1 MDITLNFLDP
11 QEEKNYGLYS
21 HQIEL
26 NLFKRLLYSMMIGSF
41 SGSIY
46 FLITQDYMYIVLGIY
61 MFIQTILAIF
71 LSKKSIQFLNV
82 VAFVYQMEIQTLLA
96 VLITQ
101 LDSTLQR
108 GTVMVI
114 TSAAF
119 QLSICLSIGTKFYL
133 KLFVSL
139 YSISLQI
146 LLSSMIEI
154 LSFVWIGF
162 ALFSLIFSFQFIY
175 YQEYEK
181 RQKYTLHQNAQRIK
195 ENLINLIEIP
205 ILTCYNNESDLKLV
219 FTEAN
224 KCAQSL
230 LKVTDQNTFLKFA
243 RDVNVIQTKTFS
255 SFIKQQSINQS
266 SINQSLEALV
276 RKFFRKQI
284 DEENDLKNTFSAYRC
299 RVKHKSKEYLCQLI
313 LLNEKQ
319 PQCFIYLQR
328 NFDDYIE
335 KTNQKLNILNLLL
348 KRCAQEIF
356 TKTGNQQKCFQ
367 SLYQYQKNNNS
378 LHIIQRLDQEI
389 FQFNIYFANSK
400 ILFNSHNY
408 NYSVKKSQNLIQL
421 IDSIL
426 FHFSYTLTQ
435 KSIKVSFNRNNQ
447 NPIVFCNDILLKQ
460 LFYNSIENAIIFG
473 KDLLKIEIQ
482 TNYHKD
488 VDKQIVTVIIQNTI
502 DPLTIEQNNKEKYLK
517 LGHLVMNKILRLIG
531 PFKTLTTSLE
541 ADLYQVKFYLFEKL

>member
-46 FLITQDYMYIVLGIY
+46 FLITQNYLYIVLGTY

-71 LSKKSIQFLNV
+71 LSQKSIQFLNI
-82 VAFVYQMEIQTLLA
+82 VAFAYQMEIQTLLA

-101 LDSTLQR
+101 LDETLQR
-108 GTVMVI
+108 STVMII

-139 YSISLQI
+139 YAVSIQI
-146 LLSSMIEI
+146 LLSSMIES
-154 LSFVWIGF
+154 LSLVWIGF
-162 ALFSLIFSFQFIY
+162 ALFSLIFAFQFIY

-205 ILTCYNNESDLKLV
+205 ILTCYNNETDLKLV

-230 LKVTDQNTFLKFA
+230 LQVKDQNSFLKFA
-243 RDVNVIQTKTFS
+243 REVSILQTKTIS
-255 SFIKQQSINQS
+255 SFTKQQTVNQV
-266 SINQSLEALV
+266 ITTQSLEGLV

-284 DEENDLKNTFSAYRC
+284 DQDHDLKRTFSAYRC
-299 RVKHKSKEYLCQLI
+299 RVKHNSQEYLCQLI
-313 LLNEKQ
+313 LLNEKY
-319 PQCFIYLQR
+319 PQCFIYLQKS
-328 NFDDYIE
+328 FDDYIE

-348 KRCAQEIF
+348 KRSAKEIF
-356 TKTGNQQKCFQ
+356 TKIGNKQKCFQ
-367 SLYQYQKNNNS
+367 SLYSNQKTCKPLKS
-378 LHIIQRLDQEI
+378 VQRLDQEI
-389 FQFNIYFANSK
+389 FQVNIYFANSK
-400 ILFNSHNY
+400 ILFNSHNT
-408 NYSVKKSQNLIQL
+408 NFSTKKSSNLIHL

-426 FHFSYTLTQ
+426 FHFNYTLTQ
-435 KSIKVSFNRNNQ
+435 KSITVSFNKNDQ
-447 NPIVFCNDILLKQ
+447 DPTIYCNDMLLKQ
-460 LFYNSIENAIIFG
+460 LFYNSIENAILFA
-473 KDLLKIEIQ
+473 KDRVTIEINTHYDYDIQ
-482 TNYHKD
+482 
-488 VDKQIVTVIIQNTI
+488 KQIITIVIINII
-502 DPLTIEQNNKEKYLK
+502 DPKSLEQNNKEKQLK
-517 LGHLVMNKILRLIG
+517 LGHLVCNKILRWIG
-531 PFKTLTTSLE
+531 PYKTLSINQETCS
-541 ADLYQVKFYLFEKL
+541 YQVKFCLFDKL

>member
-46 FLITQDYMYIVLGIY
+46 FLITQNYLYIVLGTY
-61 MFIQTILAIF
+61 MLIQTMLAIF
-71 LSKKSIQFLNV
+71 LSKKSIQILNV
-82 VAFVYQMEIQTLLA
+82 VAFAYQMEIQTLLA

-101 LDSTLQR
+101 LDETLQR
-108 GTVMVI
+108 GTVMII

-139 YSISLQI
+139 YSITIQI
-146 LLSSMIEI
+146 LLSSMIES
-154 LSFVWIGF
+154 LSLVWIGF

-205 ILTCYNNESDLKLV
+205 ILTCYNNETDLKLV

-224 KCAQSL
+224 QCAQSL
-230 LKVTDQNTFLKFA
+230 LKVKDQNSFLKFA
-243 RDVNVIQTKTFS
+243 REVSILQTKTIS
-255 SFIKQQSINQS
+255 SFTKQQTVNQ
-266 SINQSLEALV
+266 IIITQSLEGLV

-284 DEENDLKNTFSAYRC
+284 EQENDLKKSFSAYRC
-299 RVKHKSKEYLCQLI
+299 RVKHNSQEYLCQLI

-328 NFDDYIE
+328 SFDDYIE

-348 KRCAQEIF
+348 KRSAKEIF
-356 TKTGNQQKCFQ
+356 TKIGNKQKCFQ
-367 SLYQYQKNNNS
+367 SLYSNLKMCKS
-378 LHIIQRLDQEI
+378 LKSVERLDQEI
-389 FQFNIYFANSK
+389 FQVNIYFANSK
-400 ILFNSHNY
+400 ILFNSHNT
-408 NYSVKKSQNLIQL
+408 NFSTKKSYNLIKL

-426 FHFSYTLTQ
+426 FHFNHTLSQ
-435 KSIKVSFNRNNQ
+435 KSITVSFNKNDQ
-447 NPIVFCNDILLKQ
+447 NPTIYCNDMLLKQ
-460 LFYNSIENAIIFG
+460 LFYNSIENAIVFAKDKVSIDINSHYDNDIG
-473 KDLLKIEIQ
+473 KQ
-482 TNYHKD
+482 
-488 VDKQIVTVIIQNTI
+488 VITIIILNTI
-502 DPLTIEQNNKEKYLK
+502 DPVYLEQNNKEKYLK
-517 LGHLVMNKILRLIG
+517 LGHLVINKILRWIA
-531 PFKTLTTSLE
+531 PYKTLCINQE
-541 ADLYQVKFYLFEKL
+541 NNLYSVKFCLFDKL